1 LSSIVR
7 NKKVQ
12 RASSLT
18 INDQNSVKV
27 FCENVTL
34 LNFKKRKKLEEYFEL
49 KRRELKRTFSK
60 VKSIK
65 EIGNKEV
72 YDIEVENSHE
82 FNCEGIKIHNC
93 DCYKPNDLKKP
104 DLMHDEDVYS
114 RLENNDGFIVF
125 SPIHWHAPTTQVKAL
140 FDRLVCA
147 NMTLTTTDA
156 LSVLGKGNLKNSE
169 ITGRM
174 SLEGEYDDLLEN
186 HLEGKVGGFYIHGD
200 MGADDYSSSEKPE
213 TFNQKD
219 ENKWFGDAKSTI
231 MPIVFQC
238 RYSGIEVPDKLVQ
251 AFYTNKGEPYYQ
263 SNIEFDENKDFF
275 DKADELMENLLEHL
289 EKKES

>member
-1 LSSIVR
+1 MKIRKITDKKYKILLFQGSSRDKDTCPGMESKTQKVLDYVVDKWSPFFEFDVVDLS
-7 NKKVQ
+7 
-12 RASSLT
+12 
-18 INDQNSVKV
+18 INH
-27 FCENVTL
+27 
-34 LNFKKRKKLEEYFEL
+34 KKRPIIQPCKGCVSTSSYHCHWKCSCF
-49 KRRELKRTFSK
+49 
-60 VKSIK
+60 
-65 EIGNKEV
+65 
-72 YDIEVENSHE
+72 
-82 FNCEGIKIHNC
+82 
-93 DCYKPNDLKKP
+93 KPNDSKKP
-104 DLMHDEDVYS
+104 DLMHDDDIYG
-114 RLENNDGFIVF
+114 RLENNDGFVVF

-156 LSVLGKGNLKNSE
+156 LSVLGKGNLKNAE
-169 ITGRM
+169 ITGKM
-174 SLEGEYDDLLEN
+174 SLEGEYDDLLKN

-213 TFNQKD
+213 TFSQKD

-275 DKADELMENLLEHL
+275 DKADQLMENLLEHL